1 MNITLD
7 HYDKAI
13 IHALQEDSSIS
24 NLELSK
30 SIGLSPS
37 ACLARTKNLR
47 ELGVIQRFTA
57 FVDEK
62 KLGIETLAFTR
73 VSLSPLTREIANSFV
88 QKINETPN
96 VLECYTITGGQDYL
110 LKVLA
115 KDMSTY
121 RDFIID
127 YLMAIPGVNR
137 VETSIVIQTEKRTLS
152 IPIPIDEE

>member
-1 MNITLD
+1 MDTSLD

-24 NLELSK
+24 NLDLSK
-30 SIGLSPS
+30 LIGLSPS
-37 ACLARTKNLR
+37 ACLTRTKNLK
-47 ELGVIQRFTA
+47 EMGVIQHFTT
-57 FVDEK
+57 FVDENR
-62 KLGIETLAFTR
+62 LGIETMAFTM
-73 VSLSPLTREIANSFV
+73 VNLSPLTREIANSFV
-88 QKINETPN
+88 KKINETPN
-96 VLECYTITGGQDYL
+96 VLECYTITGGWDYL
-110 LKVLA
+110 LKVVA

-152 IPIPIDEE
+152 IPLDD